1 MPPTGS
7 GPLNRNKRYRRQT
20 PGPTGFSTH
29 TATRLMML
37 IDTIRALIFPSAT
50 ADAAPSAATPS
61 GADAAPRDP
70 VALAACVL
78 LLEIAHAD
86 GEFSEVERTH
96 LANILDRHFSLPADS
111 GRALMDAAERE
122 RQQSVDHFSFTQQL
136 KREFDHGQ
144 KMVLAEAMWGLV
156 IADGE
161 VSDHEHYLTRK
172 ISNLLDLEPGYLSAA
187 KASAAKAVHARD
199 ISAPGADSSS

>member
-1 MPPTGS
+1 MPPPAT
-7 GPLNRNKRYRRQT
+7 GPLSRKKRYRRQT
-20 PGPTGFSTH
+20 PGPTGFSTP
-29 TATRLMML
+29 TASRITML
-37 IDTIRALIFPSAT
+37 IDTIRALIFPNASADT
-50 ADAAPSAATPS
+50 APSAATPS
-61 GADAAPRDP
+61 GADAASRDP

-187 KASAAKAVHARD
+187 KASAARALNDRAT
-199 ISAPGADSSS
+199 